1 MGFELFCA
9 TLIALLFGVLV
20 CFAGYRYFLFLL
32 PIWGFFFGFGV
43 GAQAVQ
49 ALLGQAF
56 LGTVTSWLVGFMVAL
71 LFAVLSYLF
80 YFVAVTLMA
89 GSLGYGLG
97 VALMGAIGLQFGLL
111 TWIVGV
117 VLAVVVAVVVIVF
130 NLQKYVIIITTA
142 IGGAAISVGTI
153 MLGVEGMSLAQTTV
167 DPIRSMLGGH
177 PLAII
182 IFLIMAVA
190 GIVVQWQVN
199 QTYVIEPYDNRI

>member
-9 TLIALLFGVLV
+9 TLIALIFGVFV

-71 LFAVLSYLF
+71 LFSVLSYLF

-97 VALMGAIGLQFGLL
+97 VAMMGALGVQFGFL
-111 TWIVGV
+111 TWLIGII
-117 VLAVVVAVVVIVF
+117 LAVIVAALVIVF
-130 NLQKYVIIITTA
+130 NLQKYAIIIATA
-142 IGGAAISVGTI
+142 IGGAAISIGTL
-153 MLGVEGMSLAQTTV
+153 MLGVEGMSLAQSTA
-167 DPIRSMLGGH
+167 DPIRTMLSGN

-182 IFLIMAVA
+182 VFFIMALA
-190 GIVVQWQVN
+190 GIAVQWQVN
-199 QTYVIEPYDNRI
+199 RTYTIEPYDNRI